1 MPINPQNPSNLIL
14 PAPVLIVEDDTLMQ
28 KRLHGLMTQLGYMD
42 EALVFASSV
51 AQASAYIED
60 QPFAIALIDL
70 GLPDGNGIE
79 LIVKL
84 RVMDPAMSILVIS
97 AWTTEEIILRA
108 LKAGANGYVLK
119 ERDDLEVILSIRSTL
134 RGGAPI
140 DPFIARHILSLID
153 NAPPAATYQPEPVPT
168 TAEIV
173 AATSDHDEWIV
184 LSQREKEI
192 LNLVADGLSNREI
205 AEAVFISKYTV
216 ECHVKNIYRKLSVSS
231 RTKAINEAR
240 LRGLIL

>member
-1 MPINPQNPSNLIL
+1 MSNIIQNASNLIL
-14 PAPVLIVEDDTLMQ
+14 PAPVLIVEDDMLMQ
-28 KRLHGLMTQLGYMD
+28 KRLHGLMNQLGYTD
-42 EALVFASSV
+42 EALVCAGDL

-60 QPFAIALIDL
+60 QPFAMALVDL
-70 GLPDGNGIE
+70 GLPDGNGID

-84 RVMDPAMSILVIS
+84 RTSDPAMSILVIS
-97 AWTTEEIILRA
+97 AWSTEDIILKA

-153 NAPPAATYQPEPVPT
+153 TTPSKAEQQTHVTTSAAMESD
-168 TAEIV
+168 V
-173 AATSDHDEWIV
+173 AMV
-184 LSQREKEI
+184 LSNREKEI
-192 LNLVADGLSNREI
+192 LNLVADGLTNREI
-205 AEAVFISKYTV
+205 AETLFISKYTV
-216 ECHVKNIYRKLSVSS
+216 ECHVKNMYRKLSVSS

-240 LRGLIL
+240 LRGLLF